1 MFYVVA
7 SSPLD
12 LLVECLGRLTV
23 PFRELPEEQTAV
35 NPRIDGY
42 LLVAGEDNKL
52 AYFIEDHGTIF
63 ASCWD
68 LLART
73 ARELDAL
80 VIGSLY
86 EASEQHCEFF
96 AARGP
101 QMIRAFWSNPYRTTR
116 PFSQGDPLPSEAV
129 IPLSAAGG
137 RGLVAA
143 LKGFGFRLGEDADRD
158 LLPGERRLLWKGD
171 LAAVFEEDPWREPVN
186 NHVRAFANPVYRPP
200 EPIVRVRRM
209 SRP

>member
-12 LLVECLGRLTV
+12 QLVGCLGRLTV
-23 PFRELPEEQTAV
+23 PFRELPAEQTAV
-35 NPRIDGY
+35 NIDVEGY
-42 LLVAGEDNKL
+42 PLVVGEDNKL
-52 AYFIEDHGTIF
+52 AYFIEDHGTFF

-73 ARELDAL
+73 ARELNTL
-80 VIGSLY
+80 VIGSVY
-86 EASEQHCEFF
+86 EPPEEHCEFF
-96 AARGP
+96 VAQGP
-101 QMIRAFWSNPYRTTR
+101 RTLRAFWSNPRRTTK
-116 PFSQGDPLPSEAV
+116 PFSQGTPVPSEAP
-129 IPLSAAGG
+129 IPLSTPGG

-143 LKGFGFRLGEDADRD
+143 LQGFGFGLGEDEDRD

-171 LAAVFEEDPWREPVN
+171 LAELFGGDPWREPIG
-186 NHVRAFANPVYRPP
+186 NHVREFANPLYRPP

-209 SRP
+209 SES